1 MPINGNA
8 DSADLAQY
16 APTMTSLDI
25 EASTLTNA
33 KVLQVIH
40 EINDAVVAKPP
51 PPATSP
57 ATAIRLHSDRQPL
70 NQFEPR

>member
-8 DSADLAQY
+8 DSANLAQY

-33 KVLQVIH
+33 RVLQVIH

-51 PPATSP
+51 PPATRR
-57 ATAIRLHSDRQPL
+57 ATAFPLRSD
-70 NQFEPR
+70 